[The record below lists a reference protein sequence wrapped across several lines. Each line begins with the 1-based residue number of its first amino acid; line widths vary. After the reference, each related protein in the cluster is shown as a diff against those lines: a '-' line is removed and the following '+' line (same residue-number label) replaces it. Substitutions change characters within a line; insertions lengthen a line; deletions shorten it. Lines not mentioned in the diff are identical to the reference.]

1 MGDIGCWRS
10 TKATLSCED
19 SGKGQRASRCEV
31 WVIGRSHHRFEMRSR
46 PALTVILSLSQINHT
61 NAKIRKLM
69 TSVGEKLKQ
78 RRQSLCLT
86 QQQVADQ
93 LGVTV
98 TTVKNSEAGR
108 YIPKL
113 YLEQTKALCDLL
125 KLSLDDLVD

>member
-1 MGDIGCWRS
+1 
-10 TKATLSCED
+10 
-19 SGKGQRASRCEV
+19 
-31 WVIGRSHHRFEMRSR
+31 MRSR

-61 NAKIRKLM
+61 NAGIRQLI

-86 QQQVADQ
+86 QQQVAAQ